1 MKTIIVDSSVVAKW
15 FFPSEENSQAAFQI
29 QKDFIEGKLHICVPT
44 LIYYEL
50 NNILKTAI
58 TTLRIEKTLANQ
70 AYKGFLSLDL
80 VSYSTS
86 ELLVSTLEAAVEFN
100 ISSYDASYLALAE
113 YLGIDFYTADEKLL
127 NKVKNKFAKN
137 LMSYH

>member
-1 MKTIIVDSSVVAKW
+1 MKTIVVDSSVVAKW
-15 FFPSEENSQAAFQI
+15 FFPSEENSEAALQI
-29 QKDFIEGKLHICVPT
+29 QKDFIEGKLNICVPT

-50 NNILKTAI
+50 NNMLKTAI

-70 AYKGFLSLDL
+70 AYKGFLDL
-80 VSYSTS
+80 NLISYSTS

-113 YLGIDFYTADEKLL
+113 YLSIDFYTADEKFL
-127 NKVKNKFAKN
+127 NKVKSKFAKN
-137 LMSYH
+137 LMLYH